1 MCIFNSPSNDAKP
14 TEVPAASED
23 SDMDSDVELDMEG
36 MQNSQLDI
44 SKDFHKVGNLPKYPS
59 NIITI
64 RPLKKS
70 CVAMW
75 EVDFFGWALF
85 IIAS

>member
-36 MQNSQLDI
+36 M
-44 SKDFHKVGNLPKYPS
+44 
-59 NIITI
+59 
-64 RPLKKS
+64 
-70 CVAMW
+70 
-75 EVDFFGWALF
+75 
-85 IIAS
+85 